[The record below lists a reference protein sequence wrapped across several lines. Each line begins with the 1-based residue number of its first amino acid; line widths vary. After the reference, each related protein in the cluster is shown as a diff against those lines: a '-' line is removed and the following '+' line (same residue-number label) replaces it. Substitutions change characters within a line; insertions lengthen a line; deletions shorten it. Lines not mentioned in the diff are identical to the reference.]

1 MSLNFK
7 SVNDHIFLIGKI
19 VNDISSSEYLVK
31 YHNIIESPAPYFD
44 IDEEY
49 ELHQCIKNLI
59 NKKFIN
65 AAHDCA
71 DGGLF
76 ISIVEMAMSSNLG
89 CKINSKSNIRKD
101 SFLFG
106 ESQGRV
112 VVTVS
117 NEQLELFESE
127 IKSSNVDSFLL
138 GRVTKEANINIDSV
152 NFGMVEDYRKISND
166 VINL

>member
-1 MSLNFK
+1 MNSIN
-7 SVNDHIFLIGKI
+7 
-19 VNDISSSEYLVK
+19 
-31 YHNIIESPAPYFD
+31 
-44 IDEEY
+44 
-49 ELHQCIKNLI
+49 CIKNLI
-59 NKKFIN
+59 NKKLIN

-76 ISIVEMAMSSNLG
+76 VSILEMAMSSNLG
-89 CKINSKSNIRKD
+89 CKINSKNDIRKD

-117 NEQLELFESE
+117 NEQLDLFKSE
-127 IKSSNVDSFLL
+127 IKASNVDSFLL